1 MNLGNLLN
9 KGIQSYTNLVDK
21 ALNVPGAM
29 TGIGVASGVPG
40 MDKILLGIEKLIPDG
55 GIKLGGN
62 NSKATTKNQLADP
75 TLNSKA
81 LSNSKIVPTEP
92 TPPVFDWKSW
102 STYPQWAKYC
112 IYGALPFGLVLWAL
126 FGMKTKG
133 KSARRF

>member
-1 MNLGNLLN
+1 MNIGNLLN

-21 ALNVPGAM
+21 ALNVPGAV

-62 NSKATTKNQLADP
+62 NPKATTKNQIADP
-75 TLNSKA
+75 TLNTKVM
-81 LSNSKIVPTEP
+81 SNQKIVPTEQS
-92 TPPVFDWKSW
+92 PVAFDWKTW
-102 STYPQWAKYC
+102 STYPQWAKYA
-112 IYGALPFGLVLWAL
+112 IYGALPFGLILWAL
-126 FGMKTKG
+126 FGMKSKG

>member
-1 MNLGNLLN
+1 MNLSNLLN

-62 NSKATTKNQLADP
+62 NPKASTKNQLGDP
-75 TLNSKA
+75 TINTKA
-81 LSNSKIVPTEP
+81 MNIQKVVPTEN
-92 TPPVFDWKSW
+92 TSPVFDWKSW
-102 STYPQWAKYC
+102 STYPVWAKYT
-112 IYGALPFGLVLWAL
+112 IYAVLPAGLLLWAL
-126 FGMKTKG
+126 MDRKKG
-133 KSARRF
+133 YNKKRF